1 MELELIKS
9 PIQNKID
16 SAIKIINKL
25 RTMDNLYNIKKTQ
38 VNFVMKNIL
47 NNNKVKI
54 LFIKEYI
61 KLYEDNSKK
70 YISIFNKDDFI
81 SKNFMGILDQIYK
94 DLRSFSNLNE
104 KINYE
109 NFTSATIDLTQ
120 PQKSELDEYIKSDR
134 NNYHEDFKKFLK
146 EYKRRSNECLDTII
160 EYLKT
165 LISFI
170 NDINKFGEKIDNGF
184 NNFERS
190 HDKFMNEKTINEGKY
205 DITNSYR
212 SFIFIL
218 DEINEIIA
226 KNKKKKKKNI
236 HENFNKLNLFI
247 DKIIQNCNNINSK
260 INEIR
265 MKYKHKEHIF
275 NFELNFDELKNVD
288 HDCKILGEKII
299 EVHERI
305 KKEYTGIRENEI
317 KYRIDILI
325 ILDITSSMESYI
337 DKFKNQYYQMID
349 SIAKNCPESLPYVAF
364 IGYKDLND
372 KKLGDDYINI
382 DFTPN
387 YEKIRDIINKI
398 EPDGG
403 DDIPEDVLGAF
414 ELCLQ
419 KSWKSNNKIAF
430 LITDSPCH
438 GEQYH
443 NLNNRNEEIDNYIND
458 NNYEKKMDDVIREFF
473 KKCITLFCL
482 QLHKNTGKMFEKFK
496 EIYESMS
503 FGNKKEFF
511 IEDKN
516 FYNKSIIN
524 KIVKLYEENNN

>member
-205 DITNSYR
+205 DITNSYI
-212 SFIFIL
+212 SMKTL
-218 DEINEIIA
+218 IN
-226 KNKKKKKKNI
+226 
-236 HENFNKLNLFI
+236 
-247 DKIIQNCNNINSK
+247 
-260 INEIR
+260 
-265 MKYKHKEHIF
+265 
-275 NFELNFDELKNVD
+275 
-288 HDCKILGEKII
+288 
-299 EVHERI
+299 
-305 KKEYTGIRENEI
+305 
-317 KYRIDILI
+317 
-325 ILDITSSMESYI
+325 
-337 DKFKNQYYQMID
+337 
-349 SIAKNCPESLPYVAF
+349 
-364 IGYKDLND
+364 
-372 KKLGDDYINI
+372 
-382 DFTPN
+382 
-387 YEKIRDIINKI
+387 
-398 EPDGG
+398 
-403 DDIPEDVLGAF
+403 
-414 ELCLQ
+414 
-419 KSWKSNNKIAF
+419 
-430 LITDSPCH
+430 
-438 GEQYH
+438 
-443 NLNNRNEEIDNYIND
+443 
-458 NNYEKKMDDVIREFF
+458 
-473 KKCITLFCL
+473 
-482 QLHKNTGKMFEKFK
+482 
-496 EIYESMS
+496 
-503 FGNKKEFF
+503 
-511 IEDKN
+511 
-516 FYNKSIIN
+516 
-524 KIVKLYEENNN
+524 